1 VRLEKK
7 SIVKLKPKTEKMMK
21 TKTLMKSAALVGA
34 LMACSAVV
42 NANPMLELISG
53 SSSTLVTAGSAVGSI
68 SYSGTIGQ
76 WSVDFA
82 SGENVLGGP
91 SLPQID
97 LSSQETA
104 AKGTFT
110 PPLLSLTI
118 EYTSGGN
125 FGSGP
130 VLGTIGGTTT
140 TSVSDWQY
148 LGSTAFSTQQL
159 LTALGPFTSKNGKN
173 YAFSGTAF
181 GNTGAIEGSYW
192 LTEEVV
198 ISGSRTSAGQGTS
211 FDANSQVVPD
221 GATTMTLLGSAIAGL
236 GMLRSRFGKRA

>member
-1 VRLEKK
+1 
-7 SIVKLKPKTEKMMK
+7 VKLKPKTDKMMK
-21 TKTLMKSAALVGA
+21 TKTLMKSAALAGA
-34 LMACSAVV
+34 LIASSAVV

-53 SSSTLVTAGSAVGSI
+53 SSSTLVTASSPTGDVSF
-68 SYSGTIGQ
+68 SGTIGQ

-91 SLPQID
+91 SLPEID

-104 AKGTFT
+104 AKGSFT
-110 PPLLSLTI
+110 PPLLSLTVL
-118 EYTSGGN
+118 YTSGGN

-140 TSVSDWQY
+140 TSVSDYQY

-159 LTALGPFTSKNGKN
+159 LTALGPYTSKGGNL
-173 YAFSGTAF
+173 AFSGSAF
-181 GNTGAIEGSYW
+181 GNTGAVSGSYW

-198 ISGSRTSAGQGTS
+198 IGGSRSSAGQGTS

-221 GATTMTLLGSAIAGL
+221 GATTMTLLGSAITGL
-236 GMLRSRFGKRA
+236 GLLRSRFGKRA

>member
-1 VRLEKK
+1 
-7 SIVKLKPKTEKMMK
+7 MMK
-21 TKTLMKSAALVGA
+21 TKTLMTSAALASA
-34 LMACSAVV
+34 LIASSTVAY
-42 NANPMLELISG
+42 ANPMLELISG
-53 SSSTLVTAGSAVGSI
+53 SSSTLVTAGAPSGDVSF
-68 SYSGTIGQ
+68 SGTIGQ

-91 SLPQID
+91 TLPEID
-97 LSSQETA
+97 VSSQETA

-110 PPLLSLTI
+110 PPLLALTI
-118 EYTSGGN
+118 MYTSGGN
-125 FGSGP
+125 FGTGP

-159 LTALGPFTSKNGKN
+159 LTQLGPFTSKSGAN
-173 YAFSGTAF
+173 YAFSGSSF

-192 LTEEVV
+192 LTEKVV
-198 ISGSRTSAGQGTS
+198 VAGSSSGAGQGTS

-236 GMLRSRFGKRA
+236 GLLRSRFGKRA